1 MSIIFGIWKTGEPYP
16 EEIDIR
22 KLGHATDRYAPD
34 GTFISVVAGV
44 GMGFQPNH
52 THQRSRLE
60 TQPRVD
66 ARGNMLTFD
75 GRLDNHAE
83 LRKTLRM
90 TGGDVSDS
98 EIVLMA
104 FDRWGEN
111 CFRRFVG
118 DWALAL
124 WANER
129 RALFLAR
136 DHVGTRTLY
145 YEVAQGRILW
155 GTYLETFFAEK
166 VEPELDEA
174 YLACFLACHPVGEM
188 TPYRGIYAVPAA
200 HYICIQGRTT
210 RVESHWSWLATN
222 RIHYRTDADYEEH
235 FLSLF
240 QQAVERRTGAG
251 APILAQLSG
260 GMDSSSIVCMSDH
273 IRTQRGAQKHELL
286 DTVSYYDD
294 GEPDWDERPYFEAV
308 EKQRGKVGVHL
319 SLPLLS
325 EEIAPA
331 PVVYRWPGAD
341 MATYDNERRLME
353 ATAPRNHRV
362 LLSGIGGDELL
373 GGVPTA
379 LPELADRLAVG
390 DFAGYLKSATDWCLT
405 DRTPWLH
412 MTGRTLRFLLQQYF
426 PSATVKPSLPS
437 WSTERLAHSLRLGER
452 IPTNGFFSFAT
463 PSCIANSRM
472 GLALLETMPHQ
483 RPQHF
488 KRYEFRYP
496 YLDRDLVDFL
506 LRVPRE
512 RLVRPGRRRA
522 LMRSALKFL
531 VPNEIVERRRK
542 ATRSRSLLLALQYQ
556 QEKVR
561 AIFKNLP
568 ESMTGLVDRRR
579 LEDEGLA
586 AIRKNDL
593 YAMPF
598 LLRAVFLGLWHQ
610 KMDTTQANDIH
621 VSAC

>member
-1 MSIIFGIWKTGEPYP
+1 MSIIFGIRKRGEPCP
-16 EEIDIR
+16 EESDIR

-34 GTFISVVAGV
+34 GTFISVMARV

-60 TQPRVD
+60 TQPCVD
-66 ARGNMLTFD
+66 ACGNMLTFD

-90 TGGDVSDS
+90 AGDDISDS
-98 EIVLMA
+98 EIVLAA
-104 FDRWGEN
+104 FERWGEN

-124 WANER
+124 WANEKR
-129 RALFLAR
+129 TLFLAR

-145 YEVAQGRILW
+145 YEIAQGHILW
-155 GTYLETFFAEK
+155 GTYLETFFADRPER
-166 VEPELDEA
+166 ELDEA

-188 TPYRGIYAVPAA
+188 TPYRGVHAVPAA
-200 HYICIQGRTT
+200 HYICIQDEST
-210 RVESHWSWLATN
+210 RVEAHWSWLVTN
-222 RIHYRTDADYEEH
+222 RIHYRMDAEYEEH

-240 QQAVERRTGAG
+240 QQAVERRTGVG

-273 IRTQRGAQKHELL
+273 IRTQRGAQRQELL
-286 DTVSYYDD
+286 DTVSYYHD
-294 GEPDWDERPYFEAV
+294 GEPDWDERPYFQAV
-308 EKQRGKVGVHL
+308 EKQRGKVGIHL

-325 EEIAPA
+325 EEFAPA

-353 ATAPRNHRV
+353 ATASRNHRV

-390 DFAGYLKSATDWCLT
+390 DFTGYLKSTTDWCLT

-412 MTGRTLRFLLQQYF
+412 MTGRTLRFLLQQYL
-426 PSATVKPSLPS
+426 PLWTGKPSLPS
-437 WSTERLAHSLRLGER
+437 WGTQRLAQHLARGER
-452 IPTNGFFSFAT
+452 IPAKGFFSLAE

-472 GLALLETMPHQ
+472 GPALLETMPHQ
-483 RPQHF
+483 RPHYF

-496 YLDRDLVDFL
+496 YLDRDLIEFL
-506 LRVPRE
+506 LGVPRQH
-512 RLVRPGRRRA
+512 LVRPGRRRA
-522 LMRSALKFL
+522 LMRSALQFL

-556 QEKVR
+556 PEKVR
-561 AIFKNLP
+561 AVFKNLP
-568 ESMTGLVDRRR
+568 EFATGLVDRRR
-579 LEDEGLA
+579 LEEEGLE

-593 YAMPF
+593 YTMPF

-610 KMDTTQANDIH
+610 HTERTQANDIH